1 MAALIATAVGS
12 DSLAAEDKHKYCI
25 VGAGPGGL
33 QLGHFMLT
41 AGRDY
46 MVFERNARAGSFFEK
61 FPIHRKLI
69 SLNKRNTGRDN
80 PEFNLRHDWNSL
92 LGNPDCMPVTNRTT
106 ERFPHADTL
115 VEYLRDFAQ
124 PQETA
129 GRIQYGAEV
138 QNIAR
143 STDGVGF
150 TMDVRDA
157 APHRDRSVNC
167 DVLIMANG
175 LWTVNKPTIDG
186 AELMTGYETL
196 PSTGESMEAKSVAIF
211 GMGNSAFEVANA
223 AADYVSPYHKEDAI
237 GLMPGATIRRS
248 TTRVPLPSSAWESF
262 SCYCAFGMNA
272 G

>member
-1 MAALIATAVGS
+1 MALRACVAALMVAVGPG
-12 DSLAAEDKHKYCI
+12 SLAAEEKHKYCI

-46 MVFERNARAGSFFEK
+46 MMYERNARPGSFFEK

-92 LGNPDCMPVTNRTT
+92 LGNADCTPVTNRTT
-106 ERFPHADTL
+106 DRFPHADTL
-115 VEYLRDFAQ
+115 VEYLRDFAK
-124 PQETA
+124 PQEVA

-138 QNIAR
+138 HNIDR

-150 TMDVRDA
+150 TMNVRDA
-157 APHRDRSVNC
+157 ALRKDRSLHC

-175 LWTVNKPTIDG
+175 LWTVNKPAIDG
-186 AELMTGYETL
+186 GELMTGYEAL
-196 PSTGESMEAKSVAIF
+196 PSTGEFMEAKSVAIF

-223 AADYVSPYHKEDAI
+223 AADYVSPN
-237 GLMPGATIRRS
+237 R
-248 TTRVPLPSSAWESF
+248 
-262 SCYCAFGMNA
+262 
-272 G
+272 

>member
-1 MAALIATAVGS
+1 
-12 DSLAAEDKHKYCI
+12 
-25 VGAGPGGL
+25 
-33 QLGHFMLT
+33 MLT

-92 LGNPDCMPVTNRTT
+92 LGNPDCVPVTNRTT

-115 VEYLRDFAQ
+115 VEYLRDFAR

-129 GRIQYGAEV
+129 GRIQYGTEV
-138 QNIAR
+138 QNIDR
-143 STDGVGF
+143 SSDGLGF
-150 TMDVRDA
+150 TMDVRNA
-157 APHRDRSVNC
+157 APRRDRSVHC

-175 LWTVNKPTIDG
+175 LWTVNKPAIDG
-186 AELMTGYETL
+186 VELMTGYESL
-196 PSTGESMEAKSVAIF
+196 PSTGEFMEAKSVAIF

-223 AADYVSPYHKEDAI
+223 AADYVSPNRCEDVICRSPA
-237 GLMPGATIRRS
+237 MSTIRRS
-248 TTRVPLPSSAWESF
+248 PAPVPLPYSAHE
-262 SCYCAFGMNA
+262 
-272 G
+272 